1 VTFLHAA
8 LLLMV
13 STRKLVSPI
22 YYFHANLIVMTDVM
36 PFKTFV
42 YCDVER
48 EELVFGLVSELE
60 PS

>member
-13 STRKLVSPI
+13 STEKLVLSI
-22 YYFHANLIVMTDVM
+22 YYFHADLIVMNEIM
-36 PFKTFV
+36 PFKAFV

-48 EELVFGLVSELE
+48 KVSFL
-60 PS
+60 PGF